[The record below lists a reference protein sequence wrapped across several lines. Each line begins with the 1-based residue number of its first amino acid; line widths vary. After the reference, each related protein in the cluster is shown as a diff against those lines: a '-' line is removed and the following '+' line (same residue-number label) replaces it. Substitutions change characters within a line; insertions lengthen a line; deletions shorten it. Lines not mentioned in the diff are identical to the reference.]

1 MARHVLYPQ
10 PLTAAAFAPFGQVI
24 EACADASHRT
34 INEGYAERYDD
45 LALVDTSAAG
55 GRPIVSIYRAR
66 PRTLPMKLS
75 VVERHRLGSQLFMPL
90 SPQRFLVVVAP
101 AGAAPRADALQCFLT
116 HAGQGVNLSPDI
128 WHHPLLALDAGG
140 DYLVVERGTD
150 TQDCEVHILDQ
161 TEIWLAFKPMR

>member
-24 EACADASHRT
+24 EARADASHRT

-45 LALVDTSAAG
+45 LARLDTSAAG
-55 GRPIVSIYRAR
+55 GRPVVSIYRAR
-66 PRTLPMKLS
+66 PRTLPMQ
-75 VVERHRLGSQLFMPL
+75 VRMVERHRLGSQLFMPL

-101 AGAAPRADALQCFLT
+101 AGAEPRAEALQCFQT
-116 HAGQGVNLSPDI
+116 DAGQGVNLNPDI

-140 DYLVVERGTD
+140 DYLVVERGAH

-161 TEIWLAFKPMR
+161 ADIWLEFSPVR